1 MKEFLIY
8 FLFMCL
14 ALGMIA
20 GFIGFEIRKYIASIL
35 LKIALFV
42 LPNSQFKNNFA
53 VFLYNNIMNL

>member
-14 ALGMIA
+14 ALGVIA

-35 LKIALFV
+35 LRIAFFV
-42 LPNSQFKNNFA
+42 VPNGKFKNSLA
-53 VFLYNNIMNL
+53 VFLHNNIMNL